1 MAIRA
6 RIAVFGAAAALLLGL
21 GGCAT
26 TLPAPLAAELRLPEA
41 ELATGPFRLREP
53 LPDTAAPLSSGTPG
67 RAPPASQ
74 LVSGLV
80 LVWSNP
86 GATGL
91 FVGLFSEPF
100 LPWTHIGIVSVEAD
114 GVFVYDTNAGL
125 SLTEEGPATGHE
137 GRGVQRIPYT
147 RYVESDHIFG
157 LYALPPEVDV
167 GRLLDHV
174 RGQYARRTPF
184 DARFDS
190 LDPSALYCTELTAH
204 AWAAAGAAPLALV
217 PARRHRSY
225 DLVRRLLRI
234 PDAGFFMPDQFVAPQ
249 RELAIWG
256 RRHSTA
262 QIHALFAARHELAL
276 RLTPDTPLGHL
287 IGWRDTALSLPEA
300 LTLRDAPQRFI
311 DAAMALADAQDHPA
325 QIRARVAALAQ
336 RHFGPVLKVGA
347 RRQDPA
353 PAL

>member
-1 MAIRA
+1 MASRS

-53 LPDTAAPLSSGTPG
+53 LPDTAAPVPSGTPR

-100 LPWTHIGIVSVEAD
+100 LPWTHIGIVSVESD

-157 LYALPPEVDV
+157 LYALPPEVEV

-190 LDPSALYCTELTAH
+190 VDPSALYCTELTAR
-204 AWAAAGAAPLALV
+204 AWAAAGAAPLSPV

-234 PDAGFFMPDQFVAPQ
+234 PDAGFFMPDQFVEPR
-249 RELAIWG
+249 RELALWS
-256 RRHSTA
+256 RRLSPA
-262 QIHALFAARHELAL
+262 QIHALFEARRELAL
-276 RLTPDTPLGHL
+276 RLSPETPLGHL
-287 IGWRDTALSLPEA
+287 IGWRDAALSLPEA
-300 LTLRDAPQRFI
+300 LTLREPAQRFI
-311 DAAMALADAQDHPA
+311 DLALAQTREDDLPP
-325 QIRARVAALAQ
+325 QIRARVAALAL
-336 RHFGPVLKVGA
+336 RLFGPVLKVGA
-347 RRQDPA
+347 H
-353 PAL
+353 